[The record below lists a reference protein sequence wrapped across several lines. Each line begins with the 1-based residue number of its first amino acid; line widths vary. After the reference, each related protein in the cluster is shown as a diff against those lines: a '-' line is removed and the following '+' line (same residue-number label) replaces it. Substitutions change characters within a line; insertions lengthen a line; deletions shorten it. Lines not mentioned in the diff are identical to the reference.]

1 MTSRMTRRRT
11 VRLMIAALAVLAAG
25 CGDLAGPQRGRQGAA
40 SVQLRVVTYNILHG
54 AGPDKKLDLGR
65 TAEVIRRLSP
75 DLVALQE
82 VDKGT
87 RRSGG
92 VDEAAELGGLTGMH
106 AAFGKA
112 MDFDGGQYGDAVL
125 SRFPIER
132 TVGHAL
138 PHSKDREPRQA
149 LEVHVSV
156 PVDGPPS
163 GKPGGGRRAESW
175 SVRFISTHWDH
186 LNDDVDRVLQAKA
199 VAELAATE
207 PVVPVILAGDLNAE
221 PGSVPLAALGAGWLD
236 TTPAAPEPSFPSD
249 RPTIRIDFIF
259 ARPANHW
266 RGVSAEVVHEPWA
279 SDHRP
284 VLAVLELLPAPQG
297 RPQSE

>member
-1 MTSRMTRRRT
+1 MM
-11 VRLMIAALAVLAAG
+11 MAALAVLAAG
-25 CGDLAGPQRGRQGAA
+25 CGDPAGPQRGRQDAG
-40 SVQLRVVTYNILHG
+40 SVQLRVLTYNILHG

-82 VDKGT
+82 VDNGT
-87 RRSGG
+87 KRSGG

-106 AAFGKA
+106 TAFGKA

-132 TVGHAL
+132 AVAHAL

-156 PVDGPPS
+156 PVNEPPR
-163 GKPGGGRRAESW
+163 GEPGGGRRAGFW

-186 LNDDVDRVLQAKA
+186 LNDHVDRVLQAKA

-207 PVVPVILAGDLNAE
+207 PAVPVILAGDLNAE
-221 PGSVPLAALGAGWLD
+221 PGSVPLAGLGTGWLD

-249 RPTIRIDFIF
+249 RPNLRIDFIF
-259 ARPANHW
+259 ARPARLW
-266 RGVSAEVVHEPWA
+266 RVVSAEVVNESRA

-284 VLAVLELLPAPQG
+284 VLAVLELLPAPRG